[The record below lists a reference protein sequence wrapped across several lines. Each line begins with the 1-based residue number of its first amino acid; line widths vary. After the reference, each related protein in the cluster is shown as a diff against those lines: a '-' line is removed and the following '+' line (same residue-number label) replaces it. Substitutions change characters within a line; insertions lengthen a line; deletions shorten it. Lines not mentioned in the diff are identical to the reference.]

1 LTAAQKKK
9 IAQRAD
15 KIDRTKGTT
24 ATVGVSF
31 GTVLAIALFGWRIH
45 TRLERGRRAA
55 DRLNASQTAPAEL
68 VDHKAILAAVDKQ
81 VAQMIAQPATAEA
94 GDWLDPAKHPNHAVM
109 EMPTAKAQ
117 EMVAGFY
124 QRGAEKVYVL
134 DPTQIGN
141 GVITAQFAVTLP
153 QDPTQRR
160 QCFEWQARFEE
171 GEEPDQD
178 VGQKYLLITTD

>member
-9 IAQRAD
+9 IAKRAD

-55 DRLNASQTAPAEL
+55 DRLNAAQTAPAEL
-68 VDHKAILAAVDKQ
+68 VDPKAILASVDQQ
-81 VAQMIAQPATAEA
+81 VAKLIAQPNTAEA
-94 GDWLDPAKHPNHAVM
+94 GDWLDPAKHPDHAVIGM
-109 EMPTAKAQ
+109 ITDRAR

-134 DPTQIGN
+134 DPTESGHAH
-141 GVITAQFAVTLP
+141 ITAQFAVKLP

-160 QCFEWQARFEE
+160 QCFQWQAQFEPE
-171 GEEPDQD
+171 AQPDQD